1 MKVLVIEDN
10 PDHFEIIEDAFIS
23 ISEIKPQIVSVD
35 TLSLGIE
42 KLLSESFDI
51 CLCDLQLPD
60 SPIAQ
65 TVEWLSSQ
73 SHSLPLVILTSLNSI
88 DVAESV
94 LNRGVQDYLAKDEL
108 TPSLLHKTCRYAIE
122 RWKHQ
127 QFVDE
132 HNKDMQAFCSSLSHD
147 FNGHINRIMGVSK
160 ALQEDLASR
169 VSFSPSDLKWFGYL
183 HKSTKEIHGLVSDL
197 HEYLSVGYAEKEFIA
212 IDIIDVLKNVV
223 DSVRNTFQLEFT
235 VNIPDAH
242 FVLQGNVALLQ
253 LLFQNLLSNS
263 LKFNDNVPVIDICCR
278 EVGDYIEIE
287 VQDNGIGFDA
297 SLTEKIFQPFSR
309 LDRSKKHAGSGLGL
323 SIVKRIM
330 EHHNGL
336 IKVHSQIDIGTQF
349 NLKFLRH

>member
-23 ISEIKPQIVSVD
+23 ISEFKPQIVSVV

-42 KLLSESFDI
+42 KLLSEQFDI

-60 SPIAQ
+60 SPIDQ
-65 TVEWLSSQ
+65 TVEWLTSQ

-108 TPSLLHKTCRYAIE
+108 TPSLLYKTCRYAIE

-127 QFVDE
+127 QLVDE

-160 ALQEDLASR
+160 ALQEDLSER
-169 VSFSPSDLKWFGYL
+169 VSFTTSDLKWFSYL
-183 HKSTKEIHGLVSDL
+183 NKSTKEIHSLVADL
-197 HEYLSVGYAEKEFIA
+197 HKYLSVGYADQEFIA
-212 IDIIDVLKNVV
+212 IDIVDVINNVV
-223 DSVRNTFQLEFT
+223 DSLRNTLQIEFM
-235 VNIPDAH
+235 VNISGGH
-242 FVLQGNVALLQ
+242 HVLRGNVALLQ

-263 LKFNDNVPVIDICCR
+263 LKFNELIPIIDIIFQ
-278 EVGDYIEIE
+278 ESGSYIEVE
-287 VQDNGIGFDA
+287 VQDNGIGFDS
-297 SLTEKIFQPFSR
+297 SLKKKIFRPFSR
-309 LDRSKKHAGSGLGL
+309 LENGKKHTGSGLGL
-323 SIVKRIM
+323 SIVKRII
-330 EHHNGL
+330 EHHHGL
-336 IKVHSQIDIGTQF
+336 IDVHSEIGEGTRF
-349 NLKFLRH
+349 NLKFLKQ

>member
-10 PDHFEIIEDAFIS
+10 PDHFEIIEDAFFS
-23 ISEIKPQIVSVD
+23 ISEIKAQIVSVD

-42 KLLSESFDI
+42 KLVSESFDI

-60 SPIAQ
+60 SPIEQ

-73 SHSLPLVILTSLNSI
+73 THSLPLVILTSLNSI
-88 DVAESV
+88 DIAESL

-108 TPSLLHKTCRYAIE
+108 TPRLLHKTCRYAIE

-127 QFVDE
+127 QYVDE

-160 ALQEDLASR
+160 ALQEDLSVR
-169 VSFSPSDLKWFGYL
+169 VSFTPSDVNWFNYL
-183 HKSTKEIHGLVSDL
+183 NKSTKEIHTLVSDL

-212 IDIIDVLKNVV
+212 INIVDVIKNVV
-223 DSVRNTFQLEFT
+223 DTIRNTFQVEFT
-235 VNIPDAH
+235 VNIPDSH
-242 FVLQGNVALLQ
+242 YVLQGNVALLQ

-263 LKFNDNVPVIDICCR
+263 LKFNDNVPVIDISCR
-278 EVGDYIEIE
+278 ESGEYIEVE
-287 VQDNGIGFDA
+287 LQDNGMGFDA
-297 SLTEKIFQPFSR
+297 SFTKEIFKPFSR
-309 LDRSKKHAGSGLGL
+309 LSRGKKYPGSGLGL

-336 IKVHSQIDIGTQF
+336 IDVHSKIDKGARF
-349 NLKFLRH
+349 NLKFLKQ